1 MRSIVAI
8 LLLAILSGCSQ
19 FYSPPVSLPVEDKEY
34 IDPSADLEV
43 TQSQPISRG
52 TRNTD
57 DQLMALPKVVTGNT
71 HIGRVSSGDE
81 NQNHSTITSHAYTT
95 VHSVDE
101 LKQLRDTLTYVIIP
115 YDLSTQELGR
125 DSKKYK
131 RYKKVLE
138 LIQEHQR
145 VENNISKDDSS
156 QKEKNKFVILSKN
169 SDGKKVDIESYNYKL
184 ANMVLDF
191 FRKSHSTNIFNN
203 EGPFLIT
210 TTKNILFDKNKKFEF
225 LYLNMS
231 NFNDSAINQVLESYK
246 ARLVS
251 DSMDEVGLLERLHYS
266 LLSFATNFN
275 ADMYII
281 QSAMA
286 GEL

>member
-1 MRSIVAI
+1 MRRGFIAI
-8 LLLAILSGCSQ
+8 LLLGMLSGCVETHKSSIPSKDER
-19 FYSPPVSLPVEDKEY
+19 YSVDLVSATE
-34 IDPSADLEV
+34 
-43 TQSQPISRG
+43 PIVSS
-52 TRNTD
+52 TSVV
-57 DQLMALPKVVTGNT
+57 LPKTATGNS
-71 HIGRVSSGDE
+71 HIGIVSSGDD
-81 NQNHSTITSHAYTT
+81 NRPHQVIRSHAYTT

-101 LKQLRDTLTYVIIP
+101 LKQLKDILTYVIIP
-115 YDLSTQELGR
+115 YDLSTQELGK

-131 RYKKVLE
+131 RYKKILE

-145 VENNISKDDSS
+145 VENNISKDDTS
-156 QKEKNKFVILSKN
+156 QKEKNKFIVLSKN
-169 SDGKKVDIESYNYKL
+169 SDGKKVDIESYNYQL
-184 ANMVLDF
+184 ANIVLDF
-191 FRKSHSTNIFNN
+191 FRKKYISRVFNS

-210 TTKNILFDKNKKFEF
+210 TTKNILFDESEQFEF
-225 LYLNMS
+225 LYLNLS
-231 NFNDSAINQVLESYK
+231 NFNDSAIDQVLESYK

-251 DSMDEVGLLERLHYS
+251 DSMDRVGLLERLHYS